1 MQKIEIAISALIGA
15 KKMSEDFVAS
25 AGQFIDPLVLL
36 LETEKSKIMTE
47 SEFDG
52 LTEDEVKERV
62 ELKRHKDIES
72 LQEEAAE
79 RFKRRKVKESSDD
92 KTTNVVSESTV
103 VSEVETEVKPAEPVV
118 ETEVKPAEPEV
129 ETEVKPAEP
138 VVETEVKPAEP
149 EVATEVKPAEPVI
162 ETEVKPAE
170 PVVTE
175 VKTKKR
181 TTKKVKET
189 I

>member
-36 LETEKSKIMTE
+36 LETEKSKINTE

-79 RFKRRKVKESSDD
+79 RFKRRKVKKEDLVDD

-118 ETEVKPAEPEV
+118 ETEVKPTEPIV
-129 ETEVKPAEP
+129 EPVVEIEVKPAEP
-138 VVETEVKPAEP
+138 VVEEM
-149 EVATEVKPAEPVI
+149 VATEVKPAEPI
-162 ETEVKPAE
+162 
-170 PVVTE
+170 VTE

-181 TTKKVKET
+181 TPKKVKET